1 MSTNDN
7 KTTSENS
14 KYVIWNTYVESLSI
28 NCIEDVRDFFTDD
41 RTCKIGVDSIKTQIV
56 AKEYCNR
63 SFLVEITIDLVTL
76 EKSTMAL
83 AHSLVLELVSTVSI
97 EDTIR
102 SKNVVKAILRK
113 IVPSNLFERIAT
125 IISNTLMSSA
135 GYSLKISKTKFM
147 NSIQEVEMKDIKE
160 DDDVNLDSD
169 NHDDVI
175 DSVDEEDNAIIDYQY
190 ILRKMSN
197 LAEAR
202 EFLATYQKCVG
213 PDGVN
218 NYVTTNPFKFYY
230 RFFLPIKYHHP
241 NITRCDESVW
251 PMFFQL
257 LFGDFDVTCRIIDR
271 GDDCPEI
278 EFAYENHSRLVSELS
293 ESDFKELLE
302 ELVTDMLTKV
312 GVELIGY
319 KYIDNE
325 YGETINQNRLIRKK
339 EFFKLYGYD
348 DGDSFLSNEFLENMY
363 SRIKDCDIKTLIYRK

>member
-1 MSTNDN
+1 MNNNDN
-7 KTTSENS
+7 KTTSENA

-83 AHSLVLELVSTVSI
+83 AHSLVLELVSTVDI

-125 IISNTLMSSA
+125 IISNTLMASA

-147 NSIQEVEMKDIKE
+147 NSIQEIEMQDIKE
-160 DDDVNLDSD
+160 DDVNLDSD
-169 NHDDVI
+169 SHCDVI

-257 LFGDFDVTCRIIDR
+257 LFGNFDATCRYIDC
-271 GDDCPEI
+271 GDGCPEI
-278 EFAYENHSRLVSELS
+278 EFAYENHSGLVSELS
-293 ESDFKELLE
+293 ESDFKDLLE
-302 ELVTDMLTKV
+302 NLVTDMFIKV

-319 KYIDNE
+319 KDIDNE

-348 DGDSFLSNEFLENMY
+348 DGDSILNNEFLENMY

>member
-63 SFLVEITIDLVTL
+63 SFLVEITIDLVTM

-83 AHSLVLELVSTVSI
+83 AHGLVLELVSTVSI

-175 DSVDEEDNAIIDYQY
+175 DSEDEEDNAIIDYQY
-190 ILRKMSN
+190 ILRKMSD

-202 EFLATYQKCVG
+202 EFLASYQKCVG
-213 PDGVN
+213 HDGVN

-251 PMFFQL
+251 PMLFQL
-257 LFGDFDVTCRIIDR
+257 LFGSFDATCKIIDR
-271 GDDCPEI
+271 GDECPEI
-278 EFAYENHSRLVSELS
+278 EFAYENHSGLVSELS
-293 ESDFKELLE
+293 EYDFKDLLE
-302 ELVTDMLTKV
+302 NLVTDMFIKV

-319 KYIDNE
+319 KDIDNE

-348 DGDSFLSNEFLENMY
+348 DGDSIRNNEFLENMY